1 MPRGVK
7 ASPKTAAKE
16 TKIAVKESAPVK
28 QRKPYPSHEERLAAI
43 DASIERLTKLNA
55 DRSALIEKTEALLAK
70 RKSALA
76 KSEKA
81 LAQQLAKKEKLVA
94 MMNRPAKAAAPKM
107 TAEERAEKRRAA
119 LAKAR
124 EVKKAEREKYD
135 AFMSALAESGKS
147 MDELLAELK
156 K

>member
-7 ASPKTAAKE
+7 GSGKTAKSAKE
-16 TKIAVKESAPVK
+16 VTKVETVKT
-28 QRKPYPSHEERLAAI
+28 RKPYPSHEERLAAV

-55 DRSALIEKTEALLAK
+55 DRSALIEKTEALLAE
-70 RKSALA
+70 RRAALVKSEDALA
-76 KSEKA
+76 RE
-81 LAQQLAKKEKLVA
+81 LAKKEKLVA
-94 MMNRPAKAAAPKM
+94 MMNRPAKTAAPKM
-107 TAEERAEKRRAA
+107 TPEERAA

-135 AFMSALAESGKS
+135 TLLSALAESGRS
-147 MDELLAELK
+147 MDDLLAELK

>member
-7 ASPKTAAKE
+7 GSGKTAKSAKE
-16 TKIAVKESAPVK
+16 VTKVETVKT
-28 QRKPYPSHEERLAAI
+28 RKPYPSHEERLAAV

-55 DRSALIEKTEALLAK
+55 DRSALIEKTEALLAE
-70 RKSALA
+70 RRAALVKSEDALA
-76 KSEKA
+76 RE
-81 LAQQLAKKEKLVA
+81 LAKKEKLVA
-94 MMNRPAKAAAPKM
+94 MMNRPAKTAAPKM
-107 TAEERAEKRRAA
+107 TPEKRRAA

-135 AFMSALAESGKS
+135 TLLSALAESGRS
-147 MDELLAELK
+147 MDDLLAELK

>member
-94 MMNRPAKAAAPKM
+94 MMNRPA
-107 TAEERAEKRRAA
+107 EERAEKRRAA